1 VAYVSLLDEAKALAG
16 QVGNIMSGYDIT
28 DLPQRERELATNLKN
43 QLIDIRLDVQAY
55 EYAQTRA
62 EQVAAA
68 REAKKRLAQ
77 LEKTIIKASEYNLFG
92 AADVAQ
98 LSARA
103 EQLISRLE

>member
-1 VAYVSLLDEAKALAG
+1 VAYVSLLDETKAFAAQL
-16 QVGNIMSGYDIT
+16 GNILSGYDIT
-28 DLPQRERELATNLKN
+28 ELPQRERELATNLKN

-68 REAKKRLAQ
+68 HEAKERLAQ
-77 LEKTIIKASEYNLFG
+77 LEKIIIKASEYNLFG
-92 AADVAQ
+92 VVDVAQ

-103 EQLISRLE
+103 EQLISRLA